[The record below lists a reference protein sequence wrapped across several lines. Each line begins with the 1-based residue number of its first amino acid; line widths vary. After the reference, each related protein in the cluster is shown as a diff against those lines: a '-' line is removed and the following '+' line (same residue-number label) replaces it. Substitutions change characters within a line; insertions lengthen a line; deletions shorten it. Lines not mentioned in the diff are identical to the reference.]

1 MFTAI
6 RIACVALAGYLIGN
20 FNSALVISKL
30 KKSDVR
36 KMGSGNPGT
45 MNMFRSFGKLLGVLT
60 LVMDILK
67 GVIPCLIGWFVCG
80 QAWSFGANKI
90 GVYIGGL
97 SVIVG
102 HIFPV
107 FLKFKG
113 GKGIASSIGV
123 CLVIHPIATLISF
136 AVGVVF
142 LIVTKIGSVT
152 SFIIISVPL
161 AMEAYSVSSTGG
173 NVAALVLLF
182 SLFFLTL
189 FAHRKNVVHLFQGTD
204 KQVVLFKKKKKS
216 A

>member
-1 MFTAI
+1 MFTVL
-6 RIACVALAGYLIGN
+6 RIVCVVLAGYLIGN
-20 FNSALVISKL
+20 FNSALFISKL

-36 KMGSGNPGT
+36 KVGSGNPGT
-45 MNMFRSFGKLLGVLT
+45 MNMLRSYGKALGALT
-60 LVMDILK
+60 LVLDILK

-80 QAWSFGANKI
+80 EAWSFGANKL
-90 GVYIGGL
+90 GAYIGGL

-123 CLVIHPIATLISF
+123 CLVIHPLATVLSF
-136 AVGVVF
+136 GVGVAF
-142 LIVTKIGSVT
+142 LFATQIGSVT

-161 AMEAYSVSSTGG
+161 ALEAYAISKTGG
-173 NVAALVLLF
+173 HLAELILLF
-182 SLFFLTL
+182 ALFSLTL
-189 FAHRKNVVHLFQGTD
+189 FAHRKNVVALFKGTD
-204 KQVVLFKKKKKS
+204 KPVVLIKKKKKS